1 MALEDLNKALAE
13 SNRQAVSFG
22 ATMEQLTNS
31 MSKMNAGTEEERKKH
46 IKEMQESWKKQK
58 KILEEEMR
66 ASVDNV
72 ERFENLSD
80 ELARSEHALE
90 RLSEAVDESE
100 DSFRQAATNLNR
112 NFTDLSNTKSLF
124 QNRSNELKADWE
136 YAKGIEDQTEIL
148 QSILAET
155 RIAGQA
161 TSGGLS
167 VLGGMLG
174 RGLNAVSPELT
185 ELVSLFTGPF
195 MFALNWWPIRQFR
208 EHKKALKRE
217 KRDRALQRSLLSG
230 QEDTLENRRKI
241 FSQTSSF
248 MEKAHKGSVDLLG
261 KITSKLPGVPNDW
274 NVQMEDAF
282 LGGFFNVEERIGELS
297 SAIGEMPGA
306 NENQKRLRQE
316 IDTRNQ
322 ESREL
327 RKELSGDLSDKDK
340 QIADLTTEKK
350 EFYAELRR
358 GRLEA
363 AKDDGMGTD
372 EWRETGWNTLEKF
385 VNGEWVD
392 IKNSPE
398 WNNEKNRIIGELDQA
413 EKDREDIRAKYDFSS
428 AVDPEKLAEALFQ
441 VSKGTNDSDTD
452 SYLSEIAEKLG
463 HSEDSDLLNDPLKA
477 SKDLGLR
484 GSPPYLATLVDIANQ
499 QLEWLGVIAEATTE
513 SIPPKKETQ
522 KQSVGQSP
530 EGKKPSELATQL
542 EGLGAGALGG
552 VNAFLLGLR
561 TMATQ
566 VMQFFQTVV
575 NGISNIVTKVAKTIS
590 KTFITMM
597 QSLGQGISGLF
608 KALGSIPPQ
617 TLAIAAGAL
626 GSLTLALM
634 GMGLALKMTA
644 PFVNAVFGGIAKT
657 LEVIGK
663 VVKVVGNVIVN
674 LIGSITENIIQ
685 LAQIPLRSY
694 LSMAAGFMAL
704 GASLFWFGTQS
715 WVAIPSLLALGVA
728 ADGLSKLFTV
738 LPPDQMTLMADG
750 FRNLAG
756 AVREFGLSS
765 LFLGPALGLLTALS
779 AIPLVGKLIELQM
792 SNQEKLK
799 SGGETKV
806 FKAETLEVDHA
817 QGLGSSGSWLSK
829 LFGQKE
835 DMDIENGSTS
845 SSTDNSIGSV
855 INAPTSNTIVQPEV
869 SFDPN
874 LVKTM
879 QTIAIV

>member
-1 MALEDLNKALAE
+1 
-13 SNRQAVSFG
+13 
-22 ATMEQLTNS
+22 
-31 MSKMNAGTEEERKKH
+31 
-46 IKEMQESWKKQK
+46 
-58 KILEEEMR
+58 
-66 ASVDNV
+66 
-72 ERFENLSD
+72 
-80 ELARSEHALE
+80 
-90 RLSEAVDESE
+90 
-100 DSFRQAATNLNR
+100 
-112 NFTDLSNTKSLF
+112 
-124 QNRSNELKADWE
+124 
-136 YAKGIEDQTEIL
+136 
-148 QSILAET
+148 
-155 RIAGQA
+155 
-161 TSGGLS
+161 
-167 VLGGMLG
+167 
-174 RGLNAVSPELT
+174 
-185 ELVSLFTGPF
+185 
-195 MFALNWWPIRQFR
+195 
-208 EHKKALKRE
+208 
-217 KRDRALQRSLLSG
+217 
-230 QEDTLENRRKI
+230 
-241 FSQTSSF
+241 
-248 MEKAHKGSVDLLG
+248 
-261 KITSKLPGVPNDW
+261 
-274 NVQMEDAF
+274 
-282 LGGFFNVEERIGELS
+282 
-297 SAIGEMPGA
+297 
-306 NENQKRLRQE
+306 
-316 IDTRNQ
+316 
-322 ESREL
+322 
-327 RKELSGDLSDKDK
+327 
-340 QIADLTTEKK
+340 
-350 EFYAELRR
+350 
-358 GRLEA
+358 
-363 AKDDGMGTD
+363 MGTD

-530 EGKKPSELATQL
+530 EGKKPTELATQL
-542 EGLGAGALGG
+542 EGLGAGALAG

-685 LAQIPLRSY
+685 
-694 LSMAAGFMAL
+694 
-704 GASLFWFGTQS
+704 
-715 WVAIPSLLALGVA
+715 
-728 ADGLSKLFTV
+728 
-738 LPPDQMTLMADG
+738 
-750 FRNLAG
+750 
-756 AVREFGLSS
+756 
-765 LFLGPALGLLTALS
+765 
-779 AIPLVGKLIELQM
+779 
-792 SNQEKLK
+792 
-799 SGGETKV
+799 
-806 FKAETLEVDHA
+806 
-817 QGLGSSGSWLSK
+817 
-829 LFGQKE
+829 
-835 DMDIENGSTS
+835 
-845 SSTDNSIGSV
+845 
-855 INAPTSNTIVQPEV
+855 
-869 SFDPN
+869 
-874 LVKTM
+874 
-879 QTIAIV
+879 